1 MVLNSGLRGLAAGP
15 KKTANSGLNEAIA
28 AKLHMSSN
36 SGTMPQ
42 IAIAEAIAGDLKLC
56 SDRRRRQ
63 ARDKTNPSEPAG
75 DGGSWRRGR
84 RIATGTAVPRRR
96 VGSQAAPRVRP
107 RALADPRRRRQ

>member
-56 SDRRRRQ
+56 SQPRTKSLT
-63 ARDKTNPSEPAG
+63 KTNNCTHNLES
-75 DGGSWRRGR
+75 SH
-84 RIATGTAVPRRR
+84 
-96 VGSQAAPRVRP
+96 
-107 RALADPRRRRQ
+107 